1 MAGIRTAIE
10 LTDGMTAPLMNI
22 VNSLNLTISAFQNM
36 QGASAGSVD
45 TSEIDG
51 AREQANQAT
60 AALNQLQDALDATR
74 SAGTSPAPTIQPPVS
89 PAGDVNIPPM
99 PDIPSGQ
106 PIPVPI
112 EPIVPDPLIDPPSTP
127 VPVEWQSP
135 NNVEVFTGGGMARYE
150 QEIASA
156 NQMLNQVT
164 QNQQRIASMSNQTDI
179 FPDNMITDL
188 QTMDSRI
195 QRLRT
200 SIEQI
205 DNNPINDIGAD
216 AVNNDVE
223 TLRHQLNQAI
233 SLQNELSSAMERM
246 DVSAANAAYNR
257 LNDVVDSTDVH
268 IRENMNAQNQFNN
281 SVQQGGSMMDGLK
294 GKIIGA
300 LAAYAGF
307 RGTEKVL
314 DISDSLSQTTARLNL
329 MNDGLQTTQELQDM
343 IYLSAERSRS
353 SYAATADVVAKLGQ
367 RAGDAF
373 SSTAE
378 TIQFAE
384 NLNKQFVIAGASQ
397 QEMAS
402 ASLQLTQGLGSGV
415 LRGEELNAV
424 FESAPNVIQ
433 TIADYLDVPI
443 GKIREMASDGE
454 ITAEIVK
461 NAMLSATDEINE
473 QFEQIP
479 VTFEQISTSIQN
491 DAMMAFQPLLS
502 QLNELANSAAFDK
515 LLSAVTGVV
524 SSLADAIEG
533 FMNTIDF
540 DSLVEGVTGA
550 LAIVSSIVIEIFNM
564 VAQVAGFISENW
576 SIISPIIYGVAAAL
590 AIYTA
595 ALLINKGIQL
605 ACAVATGISA
615 AATAIHTAFT
625 SGWTIATFVQTVA
638 QYGLNAAL
646 LACPL
651 TWIILAIIAII
662 AIIYAVVAAVNKFAG
677 TSVSATGIICG
688 AFMVAAAAIGNVLV
702 ALVNFVIDIFVVL
715 WNFIA
720 AFANFFANVF
730 TDPVGAIARL
740 FFDLV
745 DTVLELLQ
753 SLASA
758 IDTIFGSN
766 LTGAVQGWRDGLGGW
781 VDDTFGKGVEV
792 MAEMNAEDM
801 HLDRF
806 EYGDA
811 WDAGYSFGEG
821 IDETISNFDPASL
834 FDSNVPNADDYA
846 NAGAGAGSVPGNVGD
861 ISDNTGAIKDAV
873 DISSEDLKYMRD
885 LAEME
890 VVNRFTTAE
899 IKIKQTNNNNISS
912 NMDLDGVVDHL
923 AMGVNEAM
931 EKAAEGVHV

>member
-36 QGASAGSVD
+36 QGASVGSVD

-60 AALNQLQDALDATR
+60 AALNQLQEALDATW
-74 SAGTSPAPTIQPPVS
+74 SAGTSPAPTVQPPVS
-89 PAGDVNIPPM
+89 PASDVNIPPM

-106 PIPVPI
+106 PVPVPI
-112 EPIVPDPLIDPPSTP
+112 EPIVPDPLIDPPSTPVP

-179 FPDNMITDL
+179 FPHNMITDL

-205 DNNPINDIGAD
+205 DNNPIDDIGAD

-233 SLQNELSSAMERM
+233 TLQNELSSAMERM

-281 SVQQGGSMMDGLK
+281 SVHQGGSMMDGLK
-294 GKIIGA
+294 GKIGAA
-300 LAAYAGF
+300 LAVYASF
-307 RGTEKVL
+307 RGIEKVL
-314 DISDSLSQTTARLNL
+314 DLSDTMTQTTARLNL
-329 MNDGLQTTQELQDM
+329 MNDGLQTTQALQDM
-343 IYLSAERSRS
+343 IFLSAQRSRS
-353 SYAATADVVAKLGQ
+353 EYAATADIVAKLGQ

-373 SSTAE
+373 SSNQE

-384 NLNKQFVIAGASQ
+384 NLNKQFIIAGASQ
-397 QEMAS
+397 QEMSS
-402 ASLQLTQGLGSGV
+402 ASLQLTQALGSGV

-454 ITAEIVK
+454 ITADIVK
-461 NAMLSATDEINE
+461 NAMLVATDEINA
-473 QFEQIP
+473 QFETMPKTFSQIG
-479 VTFEQISTSIQN
+479 TSIQN
-491 DAMMAFQPLLS
+491 NALMAFQPVLD
-502 QLNELANSAAFDK
+502 QLNELANSA
-515 LLSAVTGVV
+515 G
-524 SSLADAIEG
+524 
-533 FMNTIDF
+533 F

-550 LAIVSSIVIEIFNM
+550 LVVVSGIIIEIFNM

-576 SIISPIIYGVAAAL
+576 SIIEPIILGVAAAL
-590 AIYTA
+590 AIYA
-595 ALLINKGIQL
+595 AYLAITNGIEMISKGIKL
-605 ACAVATGISA
+605 AGILVAYAHA
-615 AATAIHTAFT
+615 AATGTEVAANTALT
-625 SGWTIATFVQTVA
+625 ASQW
-638 QYGLNAAL
+638 GLNTAL

-651 TWIILAIIAII
+651 TWIIIAIIAII

-702 ALVNFVIDIFVVL
+702 ALINFAIDIFVVL

-720 AFANFFANVF
+720 AFANFFGNVMN
-730 TDPVGAIARL
+730 DPVGAIARL

-745 DTVLELLQ
+745 DTVLSLLQ

-766 LTGAVQGWRDGLGGW
+766 LAGSVQGWRDSLGGW

-792 MAEMNAEDM
+792 MAEMNAEDI
-801 HLDRF
+801 HLGRF

-821 IDETISNFDPASL
+821 VDETISNFDPASL
-834 FDSNVPNADDYA
+834 FDSNIPNADDYA
-846 NAGAGAGSVPGNVGD
+846 NAGSGAGSVPGNVGD
-861 ISDNTGAIKDAV
+861 IADDTGAMKDAV

-885 LAEME
+885 IAERD

-899 IKIKQTNNNNISS
+899 IKIDMPVSANINSG
-912 NMDLDGVVDHL
+912 MDLDGVVDHL
-923 AMGVNEAM
+923 ATGVNEAM
-931 EKAAEGVHV
+931 EKTAEGVHE